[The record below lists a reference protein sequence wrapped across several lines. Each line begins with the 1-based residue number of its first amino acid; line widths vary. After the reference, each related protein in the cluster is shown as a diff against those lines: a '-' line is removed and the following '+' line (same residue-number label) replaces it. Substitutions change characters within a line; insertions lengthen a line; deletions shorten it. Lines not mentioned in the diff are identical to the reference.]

1 MPRFFNLLLSVLISD
16 ETLLFVFDTLRQK
29 LLFFII
35 YSVTISLQ
43 LRDPSF
49 YSPYGFQLGILQGS
63 STETYFKNHID
74 DDLRQ
79 LYDTN
84 LKFNLMNNFTAGIQA
99 LEKGYA
105 RGLGGGGGGRFGLKD
120 RPYCVSERTSL

>member
-1 MPRFFNLLLSVLISD
+1 MGLHFILNSLERCLDKEEKANIKGALSLS
-16 ETLLFVFDTLRQK
+16 LYCQK

-49 YSPYGFQLGILQGS
+49 NSPNGFQLGILQGS

-105 RGLGGGGGGRFGLKD
+105 RGLG
-120 RPYCVSERTSL
+120 